1 MNLDTSF
8 SGLYT
13 TKKSKVKKMNKNE
26 NENEPTKESG
36 NLTSPTSPLTMDREY
51 HKDSDITA
59 DMSKLDTTKT
69 PYSYHHSYIST
80 SITYDTKTNI
90 SNDTKTNISND
101 TKTNTSVDKDIQF
114 QKEDIATNSSL
125 LESVCLT
132 DNNATIPTISNIPDM
147 KERKETI
154 KPSVDQVDILKRNM
168 EIPPYVLDPLSVIV
182 KLAILSK
189 KPIGSKL
196 SIDGNIIYINEPG
209 FFQSF
214 VRFVFKKNKYDLHF
228 LFNPIEMACN
238 KYLSDKVKITSNPI
252 MNMNSDFGSD
262 NKDNFID
269 PTHLDETCDP
279 MVSLFKSAVT
289 GLYMLV
295 KTYEK
300 ENILTH
306 TLYFYISIIMSH
318 LGKNYNK
325 ELFIRDSNTDVYDE
339 FLLKKM
345 EEVWTIDRVNYML
358 NTFSFIQKSNDSDST
373 TKNVKCLEE
382 FMKQIDGYVSSAIHV
397 MNAKASEDEEKKD
410 V

>member
-8 SGLYT
+8 SGLYQ
-13 TKKSKVKKMNKNE
+13 TKKPKTKKMNKIE
-26 NENEPTKESG
+26 DEHTKDTG
-36 NLTSPTSPLTMDREY
+36 HLTTPTSPLVMDRGFDKEL
-51 HKDSDITA
+51 DIPA
-59 DMSKLDTTKT
+59 ELNKVETKST

-101 TKTNTSVDKDIQF
+101 TKTNTSVDKDTQ
-114 QKEDIATNSSL
+114 EDIAHNSSL

-132 DNNATIPTISNIPDM
+132 DNNTTPTISNILDIDI
-147 KERKETI
+147 KERKETT
-154 KPSVDQVDILKRNM
+154 KPSVYHVDILKRNM

-182 KLAILSK
+182 KLAVLSK

-196 SIDGNIIYINEPG
+196 SIDSNIIYINEPG

-228 LFNPIEMACN
+228 LFNPIEMACS
-238 KYLSDKVKITSNPI
+238 KYLNDKVKITSNPVT
-252 MNMNSDFGSD
+252 NMNSDFGSD
-262 NKDNFID
+262 NKDNVSD
-269 PTHLDETCDP
+269 PTQLDENCDP

-345 EEVWTIDRVNYML
+345 DEIWTIDRVNYML

-382 FMKQIDGYVSSAIHV
+382 FMKQIDGYVSSAIQV
-397 MNAKASEDEEKKD
+397 MNAKASEDEEKKEL
-410 V
+410 

>member
-8 SGLYT
+8 TGLYQ
-13 TKKSKVKKMNKNE
+13 TKKSKAKKMNKVE
-26 NENEPTKESG
+26 DEVTKESG
-36 NLTSPTSPLTMDREY
+36 HLTTPTSPVVMDRGFDKEL
-51 HKDSDITA
+51 DITA
-59 DMSKLDTTKT
+59 ELNKIATTST

-80 SITYDTKTNI
+80 SITCDTKPNI
-90 SNDTKTNISND
+90 SNDTNPNIQ
-101 TKTNTSVDKDIQF
+101 V
-114 QKEDIATNSSL
+114 QKEDKQEHLAHNSSL

-132 DNNATIPTISNIPDM
+132 ENNTNVSSVSNTPDI
-147 KERKETI
+147 KERKETT

-168 EIPPYVLDPLSVIV
+168 EIPPYVLDPLSVII

-189 KPIGSKL
+189 KPTGSKL

-228 LFNPIEMACN
+228 LFNPIEIACS
-238 KYLSDKVKITSNPI
+238 KYLSDKVKITSNTSMI
-252 MNMNSDFGSD
+252 MNSDFGSD
-262 NKDNFID
+262 NKDKVLE
-269 PTHLDETCDP
+269 PEETCDP
-279 MVSLFKSAVT
+279 MVSLFKSAVE

-306 TLYFYISIIMSH
+306 TLYFYINIILSH

-325 ELFIRDSNTDVYDE
+325 EFFIRDSNTDVYQE
-339 FLLKKM
+339 VLLKKL
-345 EEVWTIDRVNYML
+345 EEIWTIDRVNYML
-358 NTFSFIQKSNDSDST
+358 NTFSFIQKSQDDDT
-373 TKNVKCLEE
+373 TAKNIRCLEE
-382 FMKQIDGYVSSAIHV
+382 FMKQIDGYVSNTIQV
-397 MNAKASEDEEKKD
+397 MNAKASEEEEKKD